1 MFLLTDAPVCKLL
14 FLKFD
19 VWIIQVVWA
28 SCHLNFRGNRL
39 VWSLDDE
46 KGRRWRE
53 ERRFPRSLIH
63 QKSLCHVLIS
73 WHLFTTYTILFIFN
87 KKKERDR
94 QIDTERKRESDK
106 VRDRMKHE
114 RQKSVFYLLLFCCSC
129 AERRPTSDSL
139 LHSLLFLSVRLS
151 VSKTL
156 EGFESCRVVFFSPL
170 VFLKTRFWRQSW
182 VISTEAHCWQE
193 NFKVMVSLPV

>member
-114 RQKSVFYLLLFCCSC
+114 RQKSVFLFVVV
-129 AERRPTSDSL
+129 
-139 LHSLLFLSVRLS
+139 LLFLCRETTYFWQSAALTSFPLRPSVCFQNTR
-151 VSKTL
+151 
-156 EGFESCRVVFFSPL
+156 GFWVLQGCFFFPPG
-170 VFLKTRFWRQSW
+170 FF
-182 VISTEAHCWQE
+182 
-193 NFKVMVSLPV
+193 